1 MLRGLGRAQT
11 LELGFIPQNAVEVSF
26 DLRLQGYDRARAKEF
41 QKLLLERARA
51 LPGVE
56 AAGIADLV
64 PVDLHF
70 SSSTV
75 LIEGRALERSASA
88 PRALN
93 NRITPGYF
101 GAMGTRLIEGRDF
114 TEQDD
119 EKSSRVAIVN
129 ETFARRFW
137 PGESPLGKRFSLGGA
152 DAPMVQVVGVAQDGK
167 YAGLTED
174 PRSFVY
180 RPVWQSYS
188 GSSNLIV
195 RSRTDSERLLSTLR
209 GEIAAL
215 DPQLPISSAKTMVD
229 HLNFPMLPAR
239 LAAILLG
246 SFGLLALVL
255 AAIGL
260 YGVMSYTVSK
270 RTREIGIRMAL
281 GAESRDVM
289 SMVLRQGMAL
299 AAAGVAIGLLAAFA
313 LTRALTSLLYGV
325 SATDAAT
332 FTVVA
337 LLLTGVALV
346 ACFVPA
352 RRATR
357 VDPMVALRHE

>member
-1 MLRGLGRAQT
+1 M
-11 LELGFIPQNAVEVSF
+11 
-26 DLRLQGYDRARAKEF
+26 
-41 QKLLLERARA
+41 
-51 LPGVE
+51 PGVE

-70 SSSTV
+70 SSSPI
-75 LIEGRALERSASA
+75 LIEGRAIESRASA

-101 GAMGTRLIEGRDF
+101 SAMGTRLVNGREF
-114 TEQDD
+114 REQDD
-119 EKSSRVAIVN
+119 EKSARVAIVN
-129 ETFARRFW
+129 ETMARRFW
-137 PGESPLGKRFSLGGA
+137 PGENPIGKRFSLGGT
-152 DAPMVQVVGVAQDGK
+152 DAPMIEVVGIAQDGK

-180 RPVWQSYS
+180 RPIWQSYS

-195 RSRTDSERLLSTLR
+195 RSRTDPEPLLATLR

-260 YGVMSYTVSK
+260 YGVMSYTVSR

-281 GAESRDVM
+281 GADSRDVM
-289 SMVLRQGMAL
+289 SMVLKNGMTL
-299 AAAGVAIGLLAAFA
+299 AAAGVALGLAAAFA

-325 SATDAAT
+325 SATDALT
-332 FTVVA
+332 FIVVA
-337 LLLTGVALV
+337 ALLTGVALV